1 MCGLPAV
8 KDSFTPLEMEDHTK
22 VSGERGREIE
32 SENPERRLNM
42 MAYVFYAND
51 RCEEDS
57 LIGVL
62 TERRGDKRRVTAK
75 SIMRWGKLAAGSNVN
90 PNSIYYVKLDL

>member
-1 MCGLPAV
+1 M
-8 KDSFTPLEMEDHTK
+8 
-22 VSGERGREIE
+22 REIE

-62 TERRGDKRRVTAK
+62 PERRKNKKRVTRK
-75 SIMRWGKLAAGSNVN
+75 SIMRWGKLAAGSSAD
-90 PNSIYYVKLDL
+90 PNSIYYVKLNL